1 VPREYL
7 VQCWSCLGE
16 FDAGAAVWCT
26 CNPRTATKLCPFC
39 FHCFCQADIEYQDA
53 FWNAAP
59 GELREEHALLRD
71 AKAPIGERLIRSNLL
86 NTDQLVSA
94 LKWQQNRGG
103 SVDDAIV
110 DLGFVPRDKLDLVAQ
125 GRAPDTSTI
134 DLSKGLIDAS
144 LVKEVGVEICW
155 RKRILPVSREEI
167 GEKPVLTLAMAGPT
181 DVETIDQIQS
191 LTNCTIIPMS
201 APEPEIARRLAD
213 LFPDEV
219 TAMQAADPDRDEVQL
234 TSGRQRAAAPARPGR
249 RAAARSPAPTR
260 SPAAAGA
267 AGGDPLAIDEE
278 PPAGPARG
286 AGGRQRTRGG
296 AAPAPSTLEE
306 IDALAPDPQPARRPA
321 RPRPRPAPA
330 VAAEPAAGSGE
341 DAGAVLQKVLAEA
354 IAKRASSI
362 QVELRG
368 GDLSLFFRIDG
379 NLYRARPPAL
389 ATPEA
394 LARAIVARA
403 SIPAAPGPASGRI
416 TVKAGAGRI
425 DLVVRRLPS
434 PGGESLLLKVIDRAR
449 FVQPLDDLGPSRADL
464 QKIRHGLAQ
473 ETGLVLLCGP
483 PHNGVESTR
492 YSLLA
497 WLAAEGRRVSSV
509 ESPLLL
515 PIEGARQEEVPVPPE
530 AAAVRAAAEALAG
543 TEILFLPEIA
553 APPMAA
559 QALER
564 AGTCLVVASIQ
575 ARRASQAAAA
585 FLWHRVDA
593 GELGRRLRL
602 VVGQRLVRRICA
614 GCRTAQPVADKVLKM
629 MGLTPDESLDLK
641 VFQGSG
647 CDRCGPLSP
656 GYAGRVAL
664 FEVIEKTPEIAA
676 LVAAGAQP
684 GELEREARRSGMSP
698 LRAACLALVGQGITT
713 LEEFQKGNF

>member
-26 CNPRTATKLCPFC
+26 CNPRTPTKLCPFC
-39 FHCFCQADIEYQDA
+39 FHCFCQADIEYQDT

-59 GELREEHALLRD
+59 AELREEHALLRD
-71 AKAPIGERLIRSNLL
+71 ARAPIGEKLIRSNLL

-144 LVKEVGVEICW
+144 LVKDIGVEICW

-191 LTNCTIIPMS
+191 LSSCTIIPMS
-201 APEPEIARRLAD
+201 APEAQIARRLAD

-219 TAMQAADPDRDEVQL
+219 AALRAVEHDGDEVQV
-234 TSGRQRAAAPARPGR
+234 TSGRQRAAATARPARRGPPRPAAGAAAEDPLAVDPGR
-249 RAAARSPAPTR
+249 PAVPARGPGGRRRARGGAAPSPSALEEVEALAPGASAGPRAAPAAPSPPM
-260 SPAAAGA
+260 AAGA
-267 AGGDPLAIDEE
+267 AGGNPEE
-278 PPAGPARG
+278 
-286 AGGRQRTRGG
+286 
-296 AAPAPSTLEE
+296 
-306 IDALAPDPQPARRPA
+306 
-321 RPRPRPAPA
+321 
-330 VAAEPAAGSGE
+330 
-341 DAGAVLQKVLAEA
+341 AGAVLQKVLAEA

-362 QVELRG
+362 QVEVRG

-389 ATPEA
+389 AAPEA
-394 LARAIVARA
+394 LARVIAAHA
-403 SIPAAPGPASGRI
+403 SIPAGPGPASGRI

-434 PGGESLLLKVIDRAR
+434 PGGESLLLKVVDRAH
-449 FVQPLDDLGPSRADL
+449 FVQALDDLGPSRADL
-464 QKIRHGLAQ
+464 QKIRQGLAQ

-492 YSLLA
+492 YALLA
-497 WLAAEGRRVSSV
+497 WLASGGRRVSSV

-515 PIEGARQEEVPVPPE
+515 PIDGARQEEIPVPPD
-530 AAAVRAAAEALAG
+530 AAPVRAAADRLAG
-543 TEILFLPEIA
+543 TEILFLPEMTS
-553 APPMAA
+553 PPMAA
-559 QALER
+559 LALEK
-564 AGTCLVVASIQ
+564 AGSCLVVASIQ

-585 FLWHRVDA
+585 LLWHRVDP
-593 GELGRRLRL
+593 GEVGRRLRL
-602 VVGQRLVRRICA
+602 VVGQRLVRRICD
-614 GCRTAQPVADKVLKM
+614 GCRAAQAVADRVLKM

-664 FEVIEKTPEIAA
+664 FEVIEATPEIAA
-676 LVAAGAQP
+676 LVTAMAQP
-684 GELEREARRSGMSP
+684 GEIEREARRAGMSP